1 MPLTSLLDMPP
12 LLTLDALGCSRGGRP
27 LFQGVSL
34 QLRPGQL
41 LRVQGPNGAGKT
53 SLLRMMSGL
62 LLPSQGQV
70 LWRGQAV
77 AALREAF
84 GRERV
89 YLGHAAALKDELSPL
104 ENLEAACALAGK
116 ACQPSLAL
124 QALAAAGLADFAHL
138 PARRLSQGQR
148 RRAGLARLG
157 LCSHA
162 PLWVLDEPFN
172 ALDTAATTWLEGL
185 LREHLQRSGVLVL
198 TSHQGRPLADLPQ
211 QVLSL

>member
-1 MPLTSLLDMPP
+1 MPLNPSSSAPALLR
-12 LLTLDALGCSRGGRP
+12 LKELGCARGGRP
-27 LFQGVSL
+27 LFGGLNL
-34 QLRPGQL
+34 QLCAGQL

-53 SLLRMMSGL
+53 SLLRMLSGL
-62 LLPSQGQV
+62 LLPTEGQV
-70 LWRGQAV
+70 LWRGEPV
-77 AALREAF
+77 AARPESF

-89 YLGHAAALKDELSPL
+89 YIGHAAALKDELSPY
-104 ENLEAACALAGK
+104 ENLQASSALGGAPCQRADALNALAG
-116 ACQPSLAL
+116 
-124 QALAAAGLADFAHL
+124 AGLADFAHL

-172 ALDTAATTWLEGL
+172 ALDTAATSWLEGL
-185 LREHLQRSGVLVL
+185 LREHLLCGGMLVL
-198 TSHQGRPLADLPQ
+198 TSHQGRPLADMSQ

>member
-1 MPLTSLLDMPP
+1 MPLTPPPPATALLW
-12 LLTLDALGCSRGGRP
+12 LQELGCVRGGRP
-27 LFQGVSL
+27 LFGGLNV

-53 SLLRMMSGL
+53 SLLRMLSGL
-62 LLPSQGQV
+62 LLPSAGQV
-70 LWRGQAV
+70 LWRGEP
-77 AALREAF
+77 AARAESF

-104 ENLEAACALAGK
+104 ENLEAASALGGRPCQKAEALNALAG
-116 ACQPSLAL
+116 
-124 QALAAAGLADFAHL
+124 AGLADFAHL

-157 LCSHA
+157 LCGHA

-172 ALDTAATTWLEGL
+172 ALDTAATSWLEGL
-185 LREHLQRSGVLVL
+185 LRQHLLRKGILVL
-198 TSHQGRPLADLPQ
+198 TSHQGRPLPDLPQ